1 MAFKFEKDK
10 FYMQP
15 VLMMVIILALCI
27 STAKSLVYLQKKKEA
42 NYPNIDFEDM
52 LRVSEEKEE
61 KE

>member
-1 MAFKFEKDK
+1 
-10 FYMQP
+10 
-15 VLMMVIILALCI
+15 MMVIILALCI

-42 NYPNIDFEDM
+42 NDPNIDFEDM